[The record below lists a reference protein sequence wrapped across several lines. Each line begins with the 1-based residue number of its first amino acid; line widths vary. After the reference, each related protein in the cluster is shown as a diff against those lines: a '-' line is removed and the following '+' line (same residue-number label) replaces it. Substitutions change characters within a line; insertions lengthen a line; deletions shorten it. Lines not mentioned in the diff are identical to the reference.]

1 MKHPK
6 PEPASGPSAGPL
18 PSRPA
23 IPSGDRPAYSRDEGL
38 HQRHPPG
45 LKVIFLTEMWERFSY
60 YGMRALLVLYLVN
73 AVGLP
78 RTDALELYGLYTGLV
93 YLTPLLGGA
102 IADRWLG
109 ARRAAVIG
117 AATMML
123 GHFAMA
129 FPALLNLALGLL
141 VVGNGFFKPN
151 TTAMVGLLY
160 EPGDPR
166 RAGGYTIFYMGVNV
180 GAFLAP
186 LVAGTLGETVG
197 WHWGFA
203 SAGVGM
209 AIGLAVLCGG
219 QRLLGRAGLRDGQA
233 AIGWPD
239 APLLLGWCTASL
251 LLVGAVLLAAP
262 VLTAL
267 WSPLPWAL
275 KFAFG
280 IGGALGLGW
289 LALRRP
295 DGRAEPL
302 TRPERGR
309 VLVIAITAFFVVF
322 FWMGYE
328 QAGGSMTLFA
338 DTQTDR
344 HAFGWEIPASWFQTI
359 NPAAIVLLAPAFAAL
374 WTWLDR
380 SRYALPDPA
389 KQGLGMLVLGLGFV
403 VMVIAQGRAE
413 ALGPVGPQWLA
424 LVYLLHAIGEL
435 MLSPVGLSQ
444 VSRLAPPR
452 LLGLLMGVWLLANAV
467 ANYLAGAL
475 EGLLA
480 GSGIPVYVFLLGSS
494 LGAGAV
500 LLALSPW
507 LQRLASRPD

>member
-1 MKHPK
+1 MSSITVPVAD
-6 PEPASGPSAGPL
+6 PATV
-18 PSRPA
+18 
-23 IPSGDRPAYSRDEGL
+23 ET
-38 HQRHPPG
+38 RHPPG
-45 LKVIFLTEMWERFSY
+45 LKIIFMTEMWERFSY

-73 AVGLP
+73 AAGMP
-78 RTDALELYGLYTGLV
+78 REDALHLYGLYTGLV
-93 YLTPLLGGA
+93 YLTPLVGGA

-117 AATMML
+117 AVIMML

-129 FPALLNLALGLL
+129 FPSLLNLALGLL

-160 EPGDPR
+160 APDDPR

-186 LVAGTLGETVG
+186 LVAGTLGESVG

-209 AIGLAVLCGG
+209 AIGLCVLCGG
-219 QRLLGRAGLRDGQA
+219 QHLLGSAGLREGQ
-233 AIGWPD
+233 P
-239 APLLLGWCTASL
+239 PLGWRDVPLVAGWCLAA
-251 LLVGAVLLAAP
+251 LLVVEA
-262 VLTAL
+262 VLTASPMLTTL
-267 WSPLPWAL
+267 WSPLPLAL
-275 KFAFG
+275 KFALG
-280 IGGALGLGW
+280 IGGVLGLVW
-289 LALRRP
+289 LVLRQP
-295 DGRAEPL
+295 DGHTEPL
-302 TRPERGR
+302 TKAERGR
-309 VLVIAITAFFVVF
+309 VLAIAITAFFVVF

-359 NPAAIVLLAPAFAAL
+359 NPAAIVLLAPAFAAF

-389 KQGLGMLVLGLGFV
+389 KQGCGMLVLGLGFV
-403 VMVIAQGRAE
+403 LMVIAQGRAE
-413 ALGPVGPQWLA
+413 AFGSVGPQWLA
-424 LVYLLHAIGEL
+424 IVYLLHAIGEL

-444 VSRLAPPR
+444 VSRIAPPR
-452 LLGLLMGVWLLANAV
+452 LLGLLMGVWLMANAV

-480 GSGIPVYVFLLGSS
+480 GSGIPLYVFLLGSS
-494 LGAGAV
+494 LGAGVV

-507 LQRLASRPD
+507 VQRLADRRD

>member
-1 MKHPK
+1 MSSSTST
-6 PEPASGPSAGPL
+6 EEGGPSAGPL
-18 PSRPA
+18 PSRLATPT
-23 IPSGDRPAYSRDEGL
+23 GGRPAYPPDGGP
-38 HQRHPPG
+38 HPPG
-45 LKVIFLTEMWERFSY
+45 LKIIFMTEMWERFSY

-73 AVGLP
+73 AAGMQ
-78 RTDALELYGLYTGLV
+78 REDALHLYGLYTGLV
-93 YLTPLLGGA
+93 YLTPLVGGA

-117 AATMML
+117 AAIMML

-129 FPALLNLALGLL
+129 FPSLLNLALGLL
-141 VVGNGFFKPN
+141 IVGNGFFKPN

-160 EPGDPR
+160 APDDPR

-186 LVAGTLGETVG
+186 LVAGTLGESVG

-209 AIGLAVLCGG
+209 AIGLVVLCSG
-219 QRLLGRAGLRDGQA
+219 QHLLGSAGLREGQ
-233 AIGWPD
+233 GP
-239 APLLLGWCTASL
+239 LGWRDTPLVAGWCIAAM
-251 LLVGAVLLAAP
+251 LLVQAVLTAAP
-262 VLTAL
+262 MLTAL
-267 WSPLPWAL
+267 WSPLPLAL
-275 KFAFG
+275 KFALG
-280 IGGALGLGW
+280 IGAALGLGW
-289 LALRRP
+289 LALRQP
-295 DGRAEPL
+295 DGHTEPL
-302 TRPERGR
+302 TKAERGR
-309 VLVIAITAFFVVF
+309 VLAIAITAFFVVF

-359 NPAAIVLLAPAFAAL
+359 NPAAIVLLAPAFAAF

-389 KQGLGMLVLGLGFV
+389 KQACGMLVLGLGFV
-403 VMVIAQGRAE
+403 LMVIAQSRAE
-413 ALGPVGPQWLA
+413 QFGSVGPQWLA
-424 LVYLLHAIGEL
+424 TVYLLHAIGEL

-444 VSRLAPPR
+444 VSRIAPPR
-452 LLGLLMGVWLLANAV
+452 LLGLLMGVWLMANAV

-480 GSGIPVYVFLLGSS
+480 GSGVPLYVFLLGSS
-494 LGAGAV
+494 LGAGAL

-507 LQRLASRPD
+507 IQRLASRRD

>member
-1 MKHPK
+1 MTAEAMNK
-6 PEPASGPSAGPL
+6 ASEG
-18 PSRPA
+18 
-23 IPSGDRPAYSRDEGL
+23 RPAYPPDGGR
-38 HQRHPPG
+38 HPRHPPG
-45 LKVIFLTEMWERFSY
+45 LKVIFMTEMWERFSY

-78 RTDALELYGLYTGLV
+78 RAEALGLYGLYTGLV
-93 YLTPLLGGA
+93 YLTPLVGGML
-102 IADRWLG
+102 ADRYLG

-129 FPALLNLALGLL
+129 VPALLHWALGLL
-141 VVGNGFFKPN
+141 IVGNGLFKPN
-151 TTAMVGLLY
+151 TTAMVGMLY
-160 EPGDPR
+160 APDDPR
-166 RAGGYTIFYMGVNV
+166 RAGGYTLFYMGVNV

-186 LVAGTLGETVG
+186 LVAGTLGESVG

-209 AIGLAVLCGG
+209 AIGMAVLCGG
-219 QRLLGRAGLRDGQA
+219 QHLLGTAGLREGQA
-233 AIGWPD
+233 AVGWRD
-239 APLLLGWCTASL
+239 APRVAGGCAAALA
-251 LLVGAVLLAAP
+251 LVGAVLAAAP
-262 VLTAL
+262 VLAAL
-267 WSPLPWAL
+267 WSPLPLGL
-275 KFAFG
+275 KFALG
-280 IGGALGLGW
+280 LGGAFGLGW
-289 LALRRP
+289 LALRQP
-295 DGRAEPL
+295 DGHTEPL
-302 TRPERGR
+302 TRAERGR
-309 VLVIAITAFFVVF
+309 VLAIAITAFFVVF

-344 HAFGWEIPASWFQTI
+344 HAFGFEIPASWFQTI

-374 WTWLDR
+374 WTGLDR
-380 SRYALPDPA
+380 SRWALPDPA

-403 VMVIAQGRAE
+403 LMVVAQDRAE
-413 ALGPVGPQWLA
+413 TFGSVGPQWLA

-444 VSRLAPPR
+444 VSRIAPPR
-452 LLGLLMGVWLLANAV
+452 LLGLLMGVWLMANAV
-467 ANYLAGAL
+467 ANVLAGAL

-480 GSGIPVYVFLLGSS
+480 GSGIPLYVFLLGSS
-494 LGAGAV
+494 LGAGLV

-507 LQRLASRPD
+507 LQRLIDRRDEPLRRSP